1 MDLLWPVFG
10 LLQFLGRFDKR
21 LFQQGLE
28 GSRGGG
34 VWGRWVGGRGGGG
47 DELKPNPKRNLELI
61 FFLMNGYSNGSFLV

>member
-34 VWGRWVGGRGGGG
+34 VWGRWVGGWGGVGVG
-47 DELKPNPKRNLELI
+47 VEEFKPNPKRNLELI
-61 FFLMNGYSNGSFLV
+61 KKKKK